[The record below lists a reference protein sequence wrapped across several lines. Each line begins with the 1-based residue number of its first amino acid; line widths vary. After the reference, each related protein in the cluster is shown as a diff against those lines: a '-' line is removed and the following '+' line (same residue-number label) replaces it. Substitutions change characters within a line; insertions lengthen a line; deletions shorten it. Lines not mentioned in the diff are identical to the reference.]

1 MTSATMG
8 ERVCRI
14 CGHTKFAAACAGGAL
29 MMASCSL
36 GAPEY
41 VGEAGVLRE
50 AGGDYEVF
58 VNPCGEAIIE
68 VSVEAGGDT
77 VGKLKASEPSE
88 EPFSFVLGGRAP
100 APWQAADLGDIG
112 IGADDE
118 ITVSVELADAS
129 GNREFTPTEIAVD
142 EFDRPVG
149 NRIFV
154 GTPHKSGDRTL
165 SDPESWLGVCR
176 E

>member
-14 CGHTKFAAACAGGAL
+14 CGRTKFAAACAGGAL

-36 GAPEY
+36 GSPEY

-100 APWQAADLGDIG
+100 APWQATDVGDTG

-118 ITVSVELADAS
+118 ITVSVEL
-129 GNREFTPTEIAVD
+129 AVD